1 MYIFSISNTDNLLT
15 AEMSEVTLKELATA
29 LPAFH
34 FGWLNPH
41 LDRGMTYVYPKYLLP
56 LFFGTHLLVFCAVNI
71 FHPYLYKEEIPH
83 FNQVSHYARGDF
95 EYHDE
100 SIHTSTLWHYAIST
114 PFYLLGITPTLSAL
128 RLTCLS
134 QALLLPAILTIVLAP
149 TPFPTPFFPHR
160 FANAFCEP
168 KEYAVAIG
176 LNSIGVLMASRFTPG
191 ISCLLG
197 LLVLWRS
204 VLKRRYW
211 IGAGVAAVVGI
222 MKAGV
227 MVWTVFVLGW
237 VAWGIAVTDRERKH
251 RAYSY
256 YPYLFTL
263 VIWWFVWRQQNIPFD
278 WSGIGDLY
286 AFTQLIQPM
295 LPVLVPYNPL
305 LLRKHFRWTLLWAF
319 ATLCTYVV
327 SDNSRN
333 RAGASI
339 DQCLPLI
346 ILRLFLLFIGGTP
359 EKSAPETEKDDGD
372 GQSTRLAGRG
382 LEAGEQ
388 VEIDMSSEERRPP
401 QTAGIA
407 EEGQRRGQRSQPQNM
422 KRIEI
427 GWYTL
432 INLVAGS
439 LLLLIDA
446 RAHRYRN

>member
-1 MYIFSISNTDNLLT
+1 
-15 AEMSEVTLKELATA
+15 MSEVTLKELVTA

-237 VAWGIAVTDRERKH
+237 VAWGIPRITYTSPGAATMTLTPPSSHSVLQPPSGTFARLFPVRHIIFDQLVLEDPRQYCTLSRSTYKVAIRLLSRKLTITNNNYQKVLAGLASKSGRERLALIH
-251 RAYSY
+251 
-256 YPYLFTL
+256 FEHL
-263 VIWWFVWRQQNIPFD
+263 VLATTNLELLKSLQLETDCPVFARVSQLEFVEKFPWGRLGDIHYELGTENIEDILARHIPAKVFIINIRNPITQGYGYGPALD
-278 WSGIGDLY
+278 RISMLLA
-286 AFTQLIQPM
+286 AFMQTPCDR
-295 LPVLVPYNPL
+295 LV
-305 LLRKHFRWTLLWAF
+305 RETSKGRDT
-319 ATLCTYVV
+319 
-327 SDNSRN
+327 
-333 RAGASI
+333 
-339 DQCLPLI
+339 
-346 ILRLFLLFIGGTP
+346 
-359 EKSAPETEKDDGD
+359 SAK
-372 GQSTRLAGRG
+372 
-382 LEAGEQ
+382 
-388 VEIDMSSEERRPP
+388 
-401 QTAGIA
+401 
-407 EEGQRRGQRSQPQNM
+407 N
-422 KRIEI
+422 
-427 GWYTL
+427 
-432 INLVAGS
+432 GS
-439 LLLLIDA
+439 
-446 RAHRYRN
+446 NG